1 MSEQMSEPG
10 TITITRVGPEANT
23 VVTNLFEHYL
33 YDMAEWFLFDSG
45 PDGLYHYDMAHHW
58 ARGDRVYLARVDN
71 VLAGFAVVGPA
82 PEWLDDPTARDV
94 EEFFVMRRHR
104 HAGVADL
111 LARTIWDAERGRW
124 RVRVFEGNVPAVPFW
139 RRIVGAYSDNSHTEE
154 RRFNNGRNWVVF
166 GFSN

>member
-1 MSEQMSEPG
+1 MSEPG
-10 TITITRVGPEANT
+10 TITITRVGPESNT

-33 YDMAEWFLFDSG
+33 YDMAEWFLFDTG
-45 PDGLYHYDMAHHW
+45 PDGLYHYDMARHW
-58 ARGDRVYLARVDN
+58 ARGDRVYLARVGEAP
-71 VLAGFAVVGPA
+71 AGFAVVGPA
-82 PEWLDDPTARDV
+82 PEWLEDPTARDV
-94 EEFFVMRRHR
+94 EEFFVVRRHR

-139 RRIVGAYSDNSHTEE
+139 RRIVGEYTNRTYTEE
-154 RRFNNGRNWVVF
+154 RRFNNGRHWVVF